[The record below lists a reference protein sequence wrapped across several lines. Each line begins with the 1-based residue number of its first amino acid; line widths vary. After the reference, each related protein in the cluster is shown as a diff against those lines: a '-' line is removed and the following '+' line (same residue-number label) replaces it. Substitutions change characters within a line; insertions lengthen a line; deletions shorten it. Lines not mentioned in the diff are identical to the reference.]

1 MDAIMKFTT
10 PGIAFLLTL
19 AFGVWV
25 SQGGKPYN
33 GILFNVHKL
42 IALGAVIVTAL
53 QISKALQNAEL
64 HSALIALIVVTGL
77 CVVALFATGAL
88 MSADKLNYV
97 VMLTV
102 HRIAPLVAVIAMVA
116 AVYLLYTGKR

>member
-1 MDAIMKFTT
+1 MKFTT

-33 GILFNVHKL
+33 SILFSIHKL
-42 IALGAVIVTAL
+42 IALGAVILTAI
-53 QISKALQNAEL
+53 QIPRALQNAEL
-64 HSALIALIVVTGL
+64 NAALITLIVVMGL

-102 HRIAPLVAVIAMVA
+102 HRIAPLVAVIAMAA
-116 AVYLLYTGKR
+116 AVYLLYAGK